1 MKTPKQA
8 RADAYERHRRF
19 RLRNPNYMKLR
30 MRKMRMENPGYDFI
44 TAERRAV
51 LTRERARRKAK
62 AERS

>member
-30 MRKMRMENPGYDFI
+30 MRKMRIENPGYDFL
-44 TAERRAV
+44 TPERRDV
-51 LTRERARRKAK
+51 LTAARARAKAK
-62 AERS
+62 AKV